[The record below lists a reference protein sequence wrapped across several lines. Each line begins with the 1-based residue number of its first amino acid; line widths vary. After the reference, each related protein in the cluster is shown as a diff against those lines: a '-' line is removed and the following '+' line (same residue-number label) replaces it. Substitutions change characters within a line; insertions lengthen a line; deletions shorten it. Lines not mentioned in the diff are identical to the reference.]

1 VALKDVAV
9 TDADGLTLVEDPAA
23 DGQISLSLL
32 GDGAEKPL
40 LTTMQPAKL
49 ATLQS
54 DGAANDADRWDF
66 TFGGSYKGP
75 FRDTPYKPEYALT
88 FSFSLDG

>member
-32 GDGAEKPL
+32 GDGETVAKPL
-40 LTTMQPAKL
+40 LSGMQPATL
-49 ATLQS
+49 ATLQPE
-54 DGAANDADRWDF
+54 GRWDF
-66 TFGGSYKGP
+66 TFSGSYKGP
-75 FRDTPYKPEYALT
+75 FKDTPYKPEYALT
-88 FSFSLDG
+88 FSFSLD